1 MAACSPRGFRFP
13 KPPVPDS
20 VRQSLEIAFKEIDT
34 KSDGRIDEDELL
46 LGLKKNGYTFT
57 KRVIRRM
64 LMFQLYQAEEVE
76 KKTLNFD
83 QFVSLS
89 AFLAMMKEAFEKL
102 DRDHNGFINDKELGA
117 GLLDLGLRVTGEQIK
132 LLMAI
137 VDTDHSETVKFAE
150 YVDLTFYLVFFSYI
164 TRSLSSRNI
173 ESFPPEAVADLCSL
187 AGVSITLEA
196 VKEFIEKNKGR
207 PATFNDF
214 LGLLVMSQ
222 VKSKKKN

>member
-1 MAACSPRGFRFP
+1 
-13 KPPVPDS
+13 
-20 VRQSLEIAFKEIDT
+20 
-34 KSDGRIDEDELL
+34 
-46 LGLKKNGYTFT
+46 
-57 KRVIRRM
+57 
-64 LMFQLYQAEEVE
+64 
-76 KKTLNFD
+76 
-83 QFVSLS
+83 
-89 AFLAMMKEAFEKL
+89 MKEAFEKL